1 MSDQKYMH
9 PYPDQA
15 MAAIESVQ
23 AVLAYTLDG
32 IITAVNDNYLDL
44 CGYDRAELIGAPL
57 SKLMDPNDPQTK
69 SQAEFWARLRA
80 GIPQNGEFKRV
91 AKSGDAFWISANY
104 MPVRD
109 AGGQVNQIVVFAT
122 DITESKRAAAVS
134 LRKFEALGRSQAV
147 IEFKPTGE
155 ILDANENFLSV
166 MGYRLDE
173 IVGKY
178 HRIFMPHDEV
188 HSPEYAAFW
197 TELGAGINKTGE
209 FRRINRAGGEVWI
222 SGSYVSVMDE
232 MGRVSSVLKMASNIT
247 EAKRSVNALIGGLA
261 ELASGN
267 LTVRLEDEVSG
278 QFQTV
283 RDSFNETLGSFSE
296 MVDEVRNRAEQMN
309 GEAGQ
314 IASGAGD
321 LARRGESQAA
331 SLEETA
337 AAVEEISG
345 NITMT
350 SQSAQHADAAARD
363 ALKVVLKG
371 AEVVGQA
378 IAAIERIDEHTKQM
392 GEFTRVIEGFAFQ
405 TNLLSINAAVEAAR
419 AGEAGRGFAVVA
431 NEVRNLAQ
439 QSAKASQNI
448 AELIGKSETEVKAGV
463 KLVRDAGVSLEQ
475 IQSAVGGVV
484 ENITGIAHATTE
496 QSTGVREVSEALA
509 QLDGVNQANLSMS
522 EQYAAAAASLSSQ
535 VEDLGR
541 MMDRFRTSADLGAA
555 AQAVRRVA

>member
-1 MSDQKYMH
+1 MPEQKYTH
-9 PYPDQA
+9 PDLDQA
-15 MAAIESVQ
+15 MAAIEAVQ
-23 AVLAYTLDG
+23 GVLAYTLDG
-32 IITAVNDNYLDL
+32 TIVAVNDNYLRS
-44 CGYDRAELIGAPL
+44 CGYERSELVGQQLA
-57 SKLMDPNDPQTK
+57 KLMDPADPETQSLPDFREK
-69 SQAEFWARLRA
+69 LRA
-80 GIPQNGEFKRV
+80 GVPQAGEFKRIT
-91 AKSGDAFWISANY
+91 KTGDAFWITAAY
-104 MPVRD
+104 TPVRD
-109 AGGQVNQIVVFAT
+109 ANGQVTQIVAFTT
-122 DITESKRAAAVS
+122 DITAAKRAVLES
-134 LRKFEALGRSQAV
+134 VRKVEALGRAQAM
-147 IEFKPTGE
+147 IEFKPNGE
-155 ILDANENFLSV
+155 IVNANENFLAL

-173 IVGKY
+173 IVGKH
-178 HRIFMPHDEV
+178 HRIFMPRAEANSV
-188 HSPEYAAFW
+188 EYQNFW
-197 TELGAGINKTGE
+197 ADLAQGNSQSGE
-209 FRRINRAGGEVWI
+209 FLRVNRAGADVWI
-222 SGSYVSVMDE
+222 HGSYVPVYNE
-232 MGRVSSVLKMASNIT
+232 TGKISSVVKMATDISDS
-247 EAKRSVNALIGGLA
+247 KKSVNALVDGLG
-261 ELASGN
+261 ELSSGN
-267 LTVRLEDEVSG
+267 LTVRLGSEVSG
-278 QFQTV
+278 QFHQV
-283 RDSFNETLGSFSE
+283 RDSFNTTLANFSE
-296 MVDEVRNRAEQMN
+296 MVDEVRNRAEHMN

-378 IAAIERIDEHTKQM
+378 IDAIERIDEHTKQM

-419 AGEAGRGFAVVA
+419 AGEVGRGFAVVA

-475 IQSAVGGVV
+475 IQTAVGGVV

-522 EQYAAAAASLSSQ
+522 EQYAAAAASLSAQ

-541 MMDRFRTSADLGAA
+541 MMDRFHTSSDVTAPPQFA
-555 AQAVRRVA
+555 RHVA